1 MRVDSSVAPGPTP
14 LEEIC
19 DSFLTRLAVEEGLSP
34 RTIDAYAG
42 DLRHLRAHLAERG
55 IDRVKQIS
63 RQDLSAFASYLD
75 DRGMAANSRT
85 RVLVSVRRILR
96 YAQEMGATDSDAL
109 EGLQTP
115 KRVRPLPRV
124 LQPEETAALIEAA
137 YSDDPLGLRDTAMLE
152 VLYGA
157 GLRVSELVGLPLDG
171 LDRRG
176 GILRVVG
183 KGGHERVVPL
193 GELAL
198 SAIED
203 YLDHGRGALL
213 AKVDDRSHALFVTR
227 RGGAMTRQNFFAL
240 LRKLAVAAGIDRARV
255 SPHVLR
261 HAFATDLLEGGADL
275 RSIQMMLG
283 HADLSTT
290 EIYTHVGRGRL
301 KDTVDRHH
309 PRGAG
314 ASRGASTSGA
324 KSSGKKGARRK
335 PNAPPGTST

>member
-1 MRVDSSVAPGPTP
+1 MASSAAPGPTP

-63 RQDLSAFASYLD
+63 RKDLSAFASYLD

-137 YSDDPLGLRDTAMLE
+137 YSEDPLGLRDTAMLE

-157 GLRVSELVGLPLDG
+157 GLRVSELVGLPLATLDLRG
-171 LDRRG
+171 LL
-176 GILRVVG
+176 LRVVG
-183 KGGHERVVPL
+183 KGSKERIVPIGETATNALAVYLERARPVLL
-193 GELAL
+193 GER
-198 SAIED
+198 
-203 YLDHGRGALL
+203 LDHDHTVFL
-213 AKVDDRSHALFVTR
+213 TR
-227 RGGAMTRQNFFAL
+227 RGRGMTRQNFFGRIRQHA
-240 LRKLAVAAGIDRARV
+240 RKAGLASDRV

-275 RSIQMMLG
+275 RAIQTMLG

-290 EIYTHVGRGRL
+290 EIYTHVSRSKLRH
-301 KDTVDRHH
+301 TVELRH
-309 PRGAG
+309 PRGSG
-314 ASRGASTSGA
+314 ASR
-324 KSSGKKGARRK
+324 
-335 PNAPPGTST
+335 